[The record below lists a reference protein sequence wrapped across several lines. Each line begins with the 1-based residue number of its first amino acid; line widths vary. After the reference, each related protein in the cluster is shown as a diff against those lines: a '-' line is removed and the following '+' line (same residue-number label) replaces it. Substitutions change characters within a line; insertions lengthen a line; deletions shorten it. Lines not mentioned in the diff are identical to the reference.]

1 MARSVCH
8 LCEKEILEK
17 PSGARKS
24 LRKLNR
30 QYSSNGLRRRQPT
43 TDTEL
48 EAELE
53 VSNEALLQGERVL
66 NEQKEEHSAR
76 AKGWYTQ
83 KGCICKTEPK
93 KMYRCF
99 RNSCYWCEVDDNIEC
114 KKGNP
119 WRSWWWWWPHYSYDY
134 LDRSMYPILDE
145 EELEKAIERQ
155 QRLGDILSSPSQG
168 YELTAEEELEL
179 LEASDMYSDKDD

>member
-24 LRKLNR
+24 LRNRNR

-53 VSNEALLQGERVL
+53 AELSELEVSNEAFLQGERVL
-66 NEQKEEHSAR
+66 NEQKEEHSAL

-93 KMYRCF
+93 KMYRCL
-99 RNSCYWCEVDDNIEC
+99 RNSCYWCEVDDNIGC
-114 KKGNP
+114 KKGKP
-119 WRSWWWWWPHYSYDY
+119 WRSWWWDY
-134 LDRSMYPILDE
+134 LDD
-145 EELEKAIERQ
+145 
-155 QRLGDILSSPSQG
+155 
-168 YELTAEEELEL
+168 
-179 LEASDMYSDKDD
+179 

>member
-1 MARSVCH
+1 MSRSVCH

-24 LRKLNR
+24 LRKRNR
-30 QYSSNGLRRRQPT
+30 QYSSSGLRRRQPT
-43 TDTEL
+43 TDTELEAKLEAELEAKL

-99 RNSCYWCEVDDNIEC
+99 RNSCYWCEVDDNIGC

-119 WRSWWWWWPHYSYDY
+119 WRSWWWWPHYSYDY
-134 LDRSMYPILDE
+134 LDR
-145 EELEKAIERQ
+145 
-155 QRLGDILSSPSQG
+155 
-168 YELTAEEELEL
+168 
-179 LEASDMYSDKDD
+179 